1 MLSSLLTAIS
11 LVLMGLGFW
20 VNRDKSNNGAGGMLF
35 MAAVIAWAL
44 LGFAM
49 YNTTYTENTFMN
61 SGLMYLSVA
70 MVILNGI
77 FALNSMLN
85 ARAQR
90 NAGLFSKED
99 SDEKEFKSEV
109 QRLTKKRSKHW

>member
-11 LVLMGLGFW
+11 LVLMAMGFW
-20 VNRDKSNNGAGGMLF
+20 VNRDKHNNGAGGMLF
-35 MAAVIAWAL
+35 MAAVISWAL

-49 YNTTYTENTFMN
+49 YNTTYEENTFMN
-61 SGLMYLSVA
+61 SGLMYLSIA

-85 ARAQR
+85 ARSQK
-90 NAGLFSKED
+90 NAGLFSKEE

-109 QRLTKKRSKHW
+109 QRLTKKRAKHW